1 MQANR
6 SFCCWDSLTTGGTFF
21 LVSDCFTF
29 RSMFFDASKFTLKQ
43 DPLCSARYS
52 SSKGQKK
59 PNASQL
65 VLSLLIDPDVGLN
78 VFGFDGQGFWNQKSF
93 GEWTWTV
100 VRVLI
105 LSGDFVWV
113 FLEDFK
119 V

>member
-1 MQANR
+1 
-6 SFCCWDSLTTGGTFF
+6 
-21 LVSDCFTF
+21 
-29 RSMFFDASKFTLKQ
+29 
-43 DPLCSARYS
+43 
-52 SSKGQKK
+52 
-59 PNASQL
+59 
-65 VLSLLIDPDVGLN
+65 LSLLIGPDASLN

-105 LSGDFVWV
+105 LNGDFVWV